1 MSNELINRQ
10 YVGARY
16 VPKIMGEWN
25 KALQYEALS
34 IVTYK
39 NNSFTSKIPVPANV
53 DISNE
58 NYWVNTANYNAQVTQ
73 YEKNVREYNAKV
85 TEYEK
90 NVRDYKNDTDAKIK
104 NVDSDIKII
113 KNNIDN
119 INSNI
124 GIIMGNDAIIIS
136 DSYGV
141 SSVVGANNWV
151 TNLKQAIINR
161 YHSDVHVST
170 HGSRGFV
177 PNNIVPESFLDSL
190 KEFDTLSSPEKNKI
204 KYIIVC
210 GGANDGKLDS
220 STITKNIGTFINYA
234 KANYPNA
241 TCYVGMIA
249 YTSFANDIY
258 RKALPAYKQTSKL
271 GGIYLNGSENILRY
285 NMLLDDHIHPNE
297 TGCSELSNYLINAFF
312 TGCCDIQRVNTNIT
326 FNPSGICTEVKGLGE
341 IREIQANSMEI
352 IRMNSDNYNSQIEF
366 IVNKSTFDKLDVLEL
381 GRVSGLMTLSS
392 TTAHGMFTTKCY
404 FRGGTNNYPINNSTM
419 MCSLW
424 IKDDILYFKPFGIA
438 TERSFWGDAIREV
451 KSIIIND
458 ITLRVSDSYYAS

>member
-1 MSNELINRQ
+1 MEGLINRQ

-16 VPKIMGEWN
+16 VPKIMGEWD
-25 KALQYEALS
+25 KALQYDGLS

-39 NNSFTSKIPVPANV
+39 GNSFTSKIPVPANV

-58 NYWVNTANYNAQVTQ
+58 NYWINTGNYNAQISE
-73 YEKNVREYNAKV
+73 YEKNVREYK
-85 TEYEK
+85 K
-90 NVRDYKNDTDAKIK
+90 DTDAKIK
-104 NVDSDIKII
+104 NVDNEMEII
-113 KNNIDN
+113 NNNIDN
-119 INSNI
+119 IDNNI
-124 GIIMGNDAIIIS
+124 DIIKSNDAIIIS

-141 SSVVGANNWV
+141 ASVVGANNWV
-151 TNLKQAIINR
+151 TNLKQAIVNR
-161 YHSDVHVST
+161 YHSAVHVST

-177 PNNIVPESFLDSL
+177 PNNIVAESFLDSL
-190 KEFDTLSSPEKNKI
+190 KEFDTLSSREKNKI

-220 STITKNIGTFINYA
+220 NIIIDNIGMFINYA

-258 RKALPAYKQTSKL
+258 YKALPAYKQTSKL

-285 NMLLDDHIHPNE
+285 NMLLSDHIHPNE

-312 TGCCDIQRVNTNIT
+312 NGCCDIQRVNTNIKI
-326 FNPSGICTEVKGLGE
+326 NPSGICTQIKGVGE
-341 IREIQANSMEI
+341 IREIQANSTEI
-352 IRMNSDNYNSQIEF
+352 IRMTSDNYNTQMEF

-404 FRGGTNNYPINNSTM
+404 FRGGENNYPINNSTM

-424 IKDDILYFKPFGIA
+424 LKDDILYFKPYGIA
-438 TERSFWGDAIREV
+438 TEKDFWGDAIRGV